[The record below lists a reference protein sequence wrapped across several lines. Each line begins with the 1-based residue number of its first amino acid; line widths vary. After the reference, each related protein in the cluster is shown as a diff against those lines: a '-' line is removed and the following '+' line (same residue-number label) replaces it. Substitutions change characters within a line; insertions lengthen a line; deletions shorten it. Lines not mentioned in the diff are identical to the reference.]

1 MFKGLKSSFHEI
13 KSVKNLCALSF
24 LLVLKVLISSF
35 RIVITPGVQ
44 ISFGF
49 VVYIVVGAFFG
60 FFASFL
66 FCLISYFLSLI
77 FGYSLFFH
85 IGFLVSSVVSATIY
99 ALFLYKLKLKV
110 KRVVL
115 ATVVNDFIVHFFLNI
130 FWLSQIFNGG
140 NFLVAFSQRFL
151 KSVIMLFLNCFISAF
166 IVILL
171 KKITKLNILK

>member
-1 MFKGLKSSFHEI
+1 MFKILKFSFLEI
-13 KSVKNLCALSF
+13 KNVKNLCILSF

-66 FCLISYFLSLI
+66 FGLISYFLSLI
-77 FGYSLFFH
+77 LGYSIFFH
-85 IGFLVSSVVSATIY
+85 IGFLISSVVSAVIY
-99 ALFLYKLKLKV
+99 ALFLYKLKLKL

-115 ATVVNDFIVHFFLNI
+115 ATIVNDLVVHFFLNI
-130 FWLSQIFNGG
+130 IWLSQIFNGG

-151 KSVIMLFLNCFISAF
+151 KSVVMLFLNCFISAF

-171 KKITKLNILK
+171 RKITKLNILK